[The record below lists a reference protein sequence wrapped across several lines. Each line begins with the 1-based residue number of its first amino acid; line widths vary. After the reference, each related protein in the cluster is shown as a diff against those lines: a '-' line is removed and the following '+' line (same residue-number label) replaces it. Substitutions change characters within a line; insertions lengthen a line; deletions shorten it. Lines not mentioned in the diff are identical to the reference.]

1 MYRFET
7 FLSHSI
13 FVVSACK
20 WVSKIY
26 WDSTFFKRSSFQ
38 NLSLYPRCFI
48 LFLNKFYMLRLENTL
63 LYTRQLHTRASYV
76 WLDAGSFLYILLRE
90 IFIIFKKYWAE
101 RSLKNAYIFMNYIYI
116 STVIDVLSLGRPAQN
131 KLDLALFWW
140 KKNVNF
146 LRLFCILSLAARP
159 LLFIIKIIII
169 IIAVFLSSPSPL
181 SVV

>member
-63 LYTRQLHTRASYV
+63 LYTRQLHTRASHG

-90 IFIIFKKYWAE
+90 IFIIFKKYRAE
-101 RSLKNAYIFMNYIYI
+101 RSLKNAYIFMNYIYFYCDRCI
-116 STVIDVLSLGRPAQN
+116 EFGETCSKQTRPCT
-131 KLDLALFWW
+131 
-140 KKNVNF
+140 F
-146 LRLFCILSLAARP
+146 LVKEKS
-159 LLFIIKIIII
+159 
-169 IIAVFLSSPSPL
+169 
-181 SVV
+181 